1 LYALQGTSVRVKAHA
16 EVGERGSRQSKFR
29 EGLTMNGVIMKK
41 IFVCIVALSLGFTN
55 VSAVDAKRMPKVKCP
70 NVWKLTTDAGWI
82 SSDVQMADVISFRES
97 RCNHLAHNKL
107 DPVTVEGVKGSLGL
121 FQINLFWISKTS
133 SYPKGFLQT
142 VMKRNLVPTDLF
154 VPEINVAAAE
164 AIIKYNRGNGGCG
177 WQAWNGC

>member
-1 LYALQGTSVRVKAHA
+1 
-16 EVGERGSRQSKFR
+16 
-29 EGLTMNGVIMKK
+29 MKK
-41 IFVCIVALSLGFTN
+41 IFVCIVALSLGLIN
-55 VSAVDAKRMPKVKCP
+55 VSDVDAKRLPKVKCL
-70 NVWKLTTDAGWI
+70 NVWKLTTDAGWNNG
-82 SSDVQMADVISFRES
+82 DVQIADVIAFRES
-97 RCNHLAHNKL
+97 RCNPLAHNKL
-107 DPVTVEGVKGSLGL
+107 DPVTVAGVKGSLGL

-142 VMKRNLVPTDLF
+142 VLKRDLVPEDLF

>member
-1 LYALQGTSVRVKAHA
+1 
-16 EVGERGSRQSKFR
+16 
-29 EGLTMNGVIMKK
+29 MNGVIMKK
-41 IFVCIVALSLGFTN
+41 IFVCIVALSLGITN
-55 VSAVDAKRMPKVKCP
+55 VSAVSAKRLPKVNCP

-82 SSDVQMADVISFRES
+82 DKDVRMADVIAFRES
-97 RCNHLAHNKL
+97 RCNPLAHNKL
-107 DPVTVEGVKGSLGL
+107 DPVTVNNVKGSLGL

-142 VMKRNLVPTDLF
+142 VLKRDLVPTDLF
-154 VPEINVAAAE
+154 VPEINVAAAA

>member
-1 LYALQGTSVRVKAHA
+1 
-16 EVGERGSRQSKFR
+16 
-29 EGLTMNGVIMKK
+29 MKK

-55 VSAVDAKRMPKVKCP
+55 VSAVNAKSLPKAKCM
-70 NVWKLTTDAGWI
+70 NVWKLTTDAGWHN
-82 SSDVQMADVISFRES
+82 ADVRKADAIAFRES
-97 RCNHLAHNKL
+97 RCNKLAHNKL
-107 DPVTVEGVKGSLGL
+107 DPVTVAGVKGSLGL

-142 VMKRNLVPTDLF
+142 VMKRNLVPADLF
-154 VPEINVAAAE
+154 VPEINVAAAA